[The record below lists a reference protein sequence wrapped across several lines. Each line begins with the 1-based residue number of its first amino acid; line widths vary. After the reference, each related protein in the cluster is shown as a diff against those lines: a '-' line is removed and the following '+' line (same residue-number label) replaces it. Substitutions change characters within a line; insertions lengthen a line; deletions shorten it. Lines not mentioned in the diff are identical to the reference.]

1 MQKLLGMAVETA
13 NEMVTTMKMT
23 FGVKDVMG
31 AIHNQMKEHA
41 DMEQ

>member
-13 NEMVTTMKMT
+13 NEMVATMKMT

-31 AIHNQMKEHA
+31 AISNQMQDHA
-41 DMEQ
+41 TMEQ